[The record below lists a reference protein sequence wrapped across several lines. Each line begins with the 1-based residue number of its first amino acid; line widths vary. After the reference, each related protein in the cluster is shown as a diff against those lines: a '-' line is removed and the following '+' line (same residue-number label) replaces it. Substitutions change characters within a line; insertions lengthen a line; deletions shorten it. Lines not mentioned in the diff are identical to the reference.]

1 MSEREQELE
10 RRVQMLE
17 NQLSETQ
24 DQLSHVRMQ
33 LAEGQDAYSQLRS
46 QHDQLLERIALLTA
60 RKFCPSSETSGQLN
74 LFDEAEVGVPTAE
87 EIEEERQQEKADT
100 GNKKKRR
107 HTILSV
113 PANTPT
119 IVRFHALSDENKD
132 CRRCGTTLEVTGT
145 KTINRLVRIPA
156 TMVVVQD
163 VYEQAACPSCEA
175 DTGSG
180 ETNLVTEPS
189 TALLPS
195 SMADSSLVA
204 SVVSRKF
211 CDHLP
216 LYRQSEMFSREVLPL
231 SRQTLSSWVVEAG
244 KALEP
249 LGRSLGKAV
258 LSSPMVGM
266 DETRVQVLHEP
277 GRKATDKSCMV
288 VQVGTSK
295 TRKAILFT
303 YRTGNSGKELSPL
316 IEGYRG
322 ILQTDGLQQYIPIG
336 KGTGITHLLC
346 WAHARRRFAEIVKA
360 NPKAQKAKK
369 AVTLIGN
376 LYHADNQVRERWLAG
391 ELDDEAFVEQR
402 ATAAR
407 EPLAELREFLDRNA
421 GIPPKTELGKAFEY
435 TTSHWDGLV
444 RYCNHALARLDNNEV
459 EAKIRPFSIGRSNW
473 LFANTVNGAKASAL
487 LFSLV
492 ESAKANNIN
501 PEDYLYL
508 VMEKAPGCTCEED
521 WEGLLPWN
529 IPMEEARPLREFLL
543 SAKPDPNRTEP
554 YMLRG
559 KSI

>member
-1 MSEREQELE
+1 
-10 RRVQMLE
+10 
-17 NQLSETQ
+17 
-24 DQLSHVRMQ
+24 
-33 LAEGQDAYSQLRS
+33 
-46 QHDQLLERIALLTA
+46 
-60 RKFCPSSETSGQLN
+60 
-74 LFDEAEVGVPTAE
+74 
-87 EIEEERQQEKADT
+87 
-100 GNKKKRR
+100 
-107 HTILSV
+107 
-113 PANTPT
+113 
-119 IVRFHALSDENKD
+119 
-132 CRRCGTTLEVTGT
+132 
-145 KTINRLVRIPA
+145 
-156 TMVVVQD
+156 MVVVQD
-163 VYEQAACPSCEA
+163 VYEQAACPNCEA
-175 DTGSG
+175 DTENG

-216 LYRQSEMFSREVLPL
+216 LYRQSEMFSREGLPL

-266 DETRVQVLHEP
+266 DETYVQVLNEP
-277 GRKATDKSCMV
+277 EREATDRSFMV
-288 VQVGTSK
+288 VQVGTDGG
-295 TRKAILFT
+295 RKSVLFT
-303 YRTGNSGKELSPL
+303 YRARRNTGVLSELL
-316 IEGYRG
+316 GGYQG
-322 ILQTDGLQQYIPIG
+322 ILQTDGLKQYLSIG
-336 KGTGITHLLC
+336 NGTGMTHILC

-369 AVTLIGN
+369 VVTLIGN

-391 ELDDEAFVEQR
+391 EMGDDAFVKQR
-402 ATAAR
+402 ITAA
-407 EPLAELREFLDRNA
+407 EKPLAELKDFVDKMTA
-421 GIPPKTELGKAFEY
+421 VIPPRSEFGKALDY
-435 TTSHWDGLV
+435 LNNHWQGLV
-444 RYCNHALARLDNNEV
+444 RYRNHALARLDNNEV
-459 EAKIRPFSIGRSNW
+459 EAKIRPFTVSRSNW
-473 LFANTVNGAKASAL
+473 LFANTVNGAEASAL

-492 ESAKANNIN
+492 ESAKANGLN